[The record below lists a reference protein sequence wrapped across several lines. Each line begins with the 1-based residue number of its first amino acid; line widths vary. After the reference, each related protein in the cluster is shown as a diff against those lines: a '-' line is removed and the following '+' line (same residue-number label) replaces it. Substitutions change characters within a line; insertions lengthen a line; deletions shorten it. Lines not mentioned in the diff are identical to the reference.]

1 MKNKLLKI
9 ILGLIC
15 AGVLTGCDV
24 LKTVVD
30 NSTTAVNITVIN
42 GVVYIATKNN
52 MY

>member
-15 AGVLTGCDV
+15 ACVLTGCDV
-24 LKTVVD
+24 IKTVD
-30 NSTTAVNITVIN
+30 NSTTAVNIAVIN
-42 GVVYIATKNN
+42 GVVYLATKDN

>member
-15 AGVLTGCDV
+15 VCVLTGCDV
-24 LKTVVD
+24 IKTVVD
-30 NSTTAVNITVIN
+30 NSTTAVNIAVIN
-42 GVVYIATKNN
+42 GVVYLATKDN